1 MSFHLKLQL
10 VDKLRLI
17 SPPNMQVVVELIREI
32 CSKAF
37 TENEEGKA
45 QILVDLLDIES
56 FKKLS

>member
-17 SPPNMQVVVELIREI
+17 SPPSMQIVVDLIREI

-37 TENEEGKA
+37 SENEEGKA
-45 QILVDLLDIES
+45 QILIDLLNNES
-56 FKKLS
+56 FKILS

>member
-1 MSFHLKLQL
+1 
-10 VDKLRLI
+10 
-17 SPPNMQVVVELIREI
+17 MQVVVELIREI